1 MICIEFADIFHKNF
15 LQQMPLTVNPTYY
28 MHFRAIPDIDGGSG
42 VDVCADSA
50 PISYACSPCSIT
62 LTIWQIV

>member
-1 MICIEFADIFHKNF
+1 
-15 LQQMPLTVNPTYY
+15 MPLTVNPTYY

-62 LTIWQIV
+62 LTI